1 MGRRPVRRKER
12 PVRFG
17 RGAGRTKRSKLGG
30 VYESDVPGS
39 ATTIFLL
46 FFGVALIDALV
57 GGSVYG
63 ILFWLAVGAAF
74 FVADLRRVRRVRES
88 R

>member
-1 MGRRPVRRKER
+1 MK
-12 PVRFG
+12 
-17 RGAGRTKRSKLGG
+17 AT
-30 VYESDVPGS
+30 VPGS

-57 GGSVYG
+57 GGSFYS

-74 FVADLRRVRRVRES
+74 IAADLRRVRRVRES

>member
-1 MGRRPVRRKER
+1 MK
-12 PVRFG
+12 
-17 RGAGRTKRSKLGG
+17 SN
-30 VYESDVPGS
+30 VPGS

-46 FFGVALIDALV
+46 FFAVALIDALV
-57 GGSVYG
+57 GGSFYA

-74 FVADLRRVRRVRES
+74 VAADLRRFRRLHES

>member
-1 MGRRPVRRKER
+1 MK
-12 PVRFG
+12 
-17 RGAGRTKRSKLGG
+17 ANM
-30 VYESDVPGS
+30 PGS

-57 GGSVYG
+57 GGSVYA
-63 ILFWLAVGAAF
+63 ILFWLAVGSAF
-74 FVADLRRVRRVRES
+74 YVADVRRLRRLRES

>member
-1 MGRRPVRRKER
+1 MKAN
-12 PVRFG
+12 F
-17 RGAGRTKRSKLGG
+17 
-30 VYESDVPGS
+30 PGS

-46 FFGVALIDALV
+46 FFAVALIDALV
-57 GGSVYG
+57 GGSFYA

-74 FVADLRRVRRVRES
+74 VVADLRRFRRLHES

>member
-1 MGRRPVRRKER
+1 MKAT
-12 PVRFG
+12 F
-17 RGAGRTKRSKLGG
+17 
-30 VYESDVPGS
+30 PGS

-46 FFGVALIDALV
+46 FFGVALIDALT
-57 GGSVYG
+57 GGSVFG

-74 FVADLRRVRRVRES
+74 VLADLRRVRGLRGS

>member
-1 MGRRPVRRKER
+1 MK
-12 PVRFG
+12 
-17 RGAGRTKRSKLGG
+17 AN
-30 VYESDVPGS
+30 VPGS

-57 GGSVYG
+57 GGSVYA
-63 ILFWLAVGAAF
+63 ILFWLAVGSAF
-74 FVADLRRVRRVRES
+74 FVADLRRVRRVHES

>member
-1 MGRRPVRRKER
+1 MK
-12 PVRFG
+12 
-17 RGAGRTKRSKLGG
+17 AT
-30 VYESDVPGS
+30 VPGS

-57 GGSVYG
+57 GGSFYT

-74 FVADLRRVRRVRES
+74 VVADLRRTRRLRAS
-88 R
+88 H

>member
-1 MGRRPVRRKER
+1 MK
-12 PVRFG
+12 
-17 RGAGRTKRSKLGG
+17 AS
-30 VYESDVPGS
+30 VPGS

-57 GGSVYG
+57 GGSAYA

-74 FVADLRRVRRVRES
+74 FVADVRRVRRIHES

>member
-1 MGRRPVRRKER
+1 MK
-12 PVRFG
+12 
-17 RGAGRTKRSKLGG
+17 AN
-30 VYESDVPGS
+30 VPGS

-57 GGSVYG
+57 GGSAYA
-63 ILFWLAVGAAF
+63 ILFWLAVGSAF
-74 FVADLRRVRRVRES
+74 YVADVRRVRRLRES

>member
-1 MGRRPVRRKER
+1 MPYQSQSGSEVRM
-12 PVRFG
+12 
-17 RGAGRTKRSKLGG
+17 TTN
-30 VYESDVPGS
+30 VPGS

-57 GGSVYG
+57 GGSAYA
-63 ILFWLAVGAAF
+63 ILFWLATGAAF
-74 FVADLRRVRRVRES
+74 VVADLRRSRRARES